1 MIHHAPQPGVTVCA
15 KSVNVHAAYTR
26 STRHAF
32 LTPTRHGARVFQ
44 ALSTDAR
51 LLRPNKH
58 QNRPRCASSAKA
70 PAANTVQHLE
80 PGTAGCPRNMQSLRA
95 AACGLRRRNSPT
107 LPLHAT
113 KQPSCTV
120 VGPAS
125 TGHSA
130 ALTACAARDCPHTLP
145 RGPQGPL
152 KQRMGGTHRLRFS
165 RCSPQPA
172 SCATAFP
179 PRHGPLGWGAP
190 PTGTAR
196 GRALRRQGSDPNPTP
211 ARAGAAATRPPRPE
225 LQPSSWTV
233 TGHTIGFA
241 LRQTNVFQT
250 VKSPEND
257 NPLTWLG
264 GVSDF

>member
-1 MIHHAPQPGVTVCA
+1 MQPPNTQSADRIGHLHSEKRSQASLTGRMPKERGCAMPGSPKPDHKRHVRKPRERSVPHALHTPAT
-15 KSVNVHAAYTR
+15 
-26 STRHAF
+26 
-32 LTPTRHGARVFQ
+32 LTP
-44 ALSTDAR
+44 
-51 LLRPNKH
+51 
-58 QNRPRCASSAKA
+58 
-70 PAANTVQHLE
+70 
-80 PGTAGCPRNMQSLRA
+80 
-95 AACGLRRRNSPT
+95 
-107 LPLHAT
+107 
-113 KQPSCTV
+113 
-120 VGPAS
+120 
-125 TGHSA
+125 
-130 ALTACAARDCPHTLP
+130 AARDCPHTLP

-250 VKSPEND
+250 VKFPGND
-257 NPLTWLG
+257 NINIYNNIFPRSGMTRREG
-264 GVSDF
+264 K